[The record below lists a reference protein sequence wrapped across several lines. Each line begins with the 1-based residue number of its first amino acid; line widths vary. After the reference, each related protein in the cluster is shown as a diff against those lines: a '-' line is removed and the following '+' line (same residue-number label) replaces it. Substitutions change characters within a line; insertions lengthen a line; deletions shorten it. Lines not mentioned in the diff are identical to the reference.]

1 MPTVKPDQNRI
12 NLLKAGLL
20 KRSPKSKNP
29 LPLRLQD
36 FYAEYLKGDP
46 KSEVDYR
53 TQRFVELALK
63 EGINEKKTK
72 RDLSS
77 GKVFPTG
84 FIFVVLPQY
93 TNFSQCNFH
102 RQIPVEFTFLDVHER
117 KGLNEDMA
125 SPAFLFW

>member
-53 TQRFVELALK
+53 TQRF
-63 EGINEKKTK
+63 NEKKTK
-72 RDLSS
+72 RALSS